1 MEKKS
6 RKKHYHDL
14 IFIAFILI
22 YVIILSIEAVHLP
35 SKASL
40 FPKIII
46 AIVLVLGILKI
57 ISIVSSK
64 FSSYIEPPSFGSVI
78 KEEFSK
84 KLLLDEEKKEKPIID
99 NTAIII
105 WSWIIAL
112 LVSFYFFGI
121 LASTAIGLF
130 IFIFVIGK
138 YPLITSFT
146 ISIGTILFI
155 YILFIVIL
163 RIRVFEG
170 ILFL

>member
-1 MEKKS
+1 MEKKT
-6 RKKHYHDL
+6 RKKQYHDL

-22 YVIILSIEAVHLP
+22 YVIILSIEVFHLP

-40 FPKIII
+40 FPKLII

-78 KEEFSK
+78 RKEFSK
-84 KLLLDEEKKEKPIID
+84 KFLLNEEKKEKRIIG
-99 NTAIII
+99 NNAIIV
-105 WSWIIAL
+105 WCWIVAL
-112 LVSFYFFGI
+112 IVSFYFFGI
-121 LASTAIGLF
+121 LASTVVGLF

-138 YPLITSFT
+138 YPLITSLT
-146 ISIGTILFI
+146 ISIGTLLFV

-163 RIRVFEG
+163 RIRIFEG